1 MKKKVLNE
9 KKEKQK
15 QTIKKK
21 TKADKQPQNKQKQQQ
36 HIITPA
42 CICTTGGGDI
52 RKLL

>member
-15 QTIKKK
+15 QKIKKK
-21 TKADKQPQNKQKQQQ
+21 NKADKQPQKKQKQQQ
-36 HIITPA
+36 HIITSG
-42 CICTTGGGDI
+42 CICITGGDDI